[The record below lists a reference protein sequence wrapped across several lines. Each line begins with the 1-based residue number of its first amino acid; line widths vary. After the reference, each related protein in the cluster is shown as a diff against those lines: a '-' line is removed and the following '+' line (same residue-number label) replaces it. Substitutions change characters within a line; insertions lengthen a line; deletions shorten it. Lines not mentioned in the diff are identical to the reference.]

1 MDISAL
7 SFGFSAPPRCFS
19 LRLMSIPGLA
29 GHSGEMARLI
39 REKDWSRTPLGRPE
53 SWGTSLKLTL
63 AMILASGFPM
73 AIRWGP
79 ELIMLYNDAYQP
91 ILRDKHPAALGRP
104 LREVWSE
111 IYAELGP
118 LNETILR
125 GERSAFFAEDHAWAV
140 RRDGGAA
147 EEARFSISYSPIP
160 DEAAPNGIG
169 GVLTT
174 CIETTERVRKEEA
187 LRRLNNTLEA
197 QVAQRTLERD
207 RIWQVSEDLLGVSNF
222 DGYFVSVNPA
232 WTRLLGWREDEI
244 KKMHVSQLRH
254 PDDAAAAMAGR
265 ARLAAGTPTVRIENR
280 FRHRDGSWRWLA
292 WTMTAEQGLIYVIGR
307 HVTAEKAAAEALRES
322 ERQFRLLVDAVTD
335 YALFRL
341 DPKGIVSSWNA
352 GAERIKGYTQQEIV
366 GQHFSLFYTSA
377 DRAAG
382 VPARALAAAKSGTYA
397 TQGWR
402 VRKDG
407 SLFFADVIMDAIHD
421 EAGALIGFAKIT
433 RDVTERREAAERLR
447 RAQQQLAQSQKM
459 EALGQLTGGVA
470 HDFNN
475 MLMVVSGN
483 AESLRRRLSQPADL
497 RAVEAIELAA
507 ARGESLTRQL
517 LAFSR
522 RQPLNP
528 TVVHLRDRLAAFRD
542 VLASS
547 ARGDITL
554 TIDIRRTI
562 WPVALDI
569 AELELALVNL
579 VVNARDAMPD
589 GGTIT
594 ITAKNKAL
602 HPDDTAEGLH
612 GDFVALSVAD
622 TGCGV
627 EPELLSKVFEP
638 FFTTKQREQG
648 TGLGLAQVYGFAR
661 QSGGA
666 AAISSEP
673 GKGATVT
680 IYLPR
685 SHRLPAVEAVAD
697 TEVGGAA
704 PQTGSETILLVED
717 NPEVDEVAGMLLEE
731 LGYRVVHANSAAA
744 ALTRIAS
751 GEPVD
756 LVFTDVVM
764 PGDLDGIGLAAR
776 IRREFPGLAVV
787 LTSGYAKAAN
797 NAAVGFP
804 ILRKPYRLE
813 ALGRAIRHAL
823 DARQTTGA

>member
-1 MDISAL
+1 
-7 SFGFSAPPRCFS
+7 
-19 LRLMSIPGLA
+19 MSISSLV

-39 REKDWSRTPLGRPE
+39 HEKDWSTTPLGGA
-53 SWGTSLKLTL
+53 SAWGQNLKLSL

-79 ELIMLYNDAYQP
+79 ELILLYNDAYRA
-91 ILRDKHPAALGRP
+91 ILRDKHPGALGRP

-118 LNETILR
+118 LNEAILR
-125 GERSAFFAEDHAWAV
+125 GERCAFFEEDRAWAV
-140 RRDGGAA
+140 RREGAT
-147 EEARFSISYSPIP
+147 EEARFTISYSPIP
-160 DEAAPNGIG
+160 DDTAANGIG

-174 CIETTERVRKEEA
+174 CVETTERVRNEA
-187 LRRLNNTLEA
+187 MLRRLNDSLEA
-197 QVAQRTLERD
+197 EAAHRTLERD

-222 DGYFVSVNPA
+222 DGYFISVNPA

-254 PDDAAAAMAGR
+254 PDDAAHAMAGR
-265 ARLAAGTPTVRIENR
+265 ARLAAGTPTVRMENR
-280 FRHRDGSWRWLA
+280 FRHRDGSWRWIA
-292 WTMTAEQGLIYVIGR
+292 WTMTVEQGLIYVIGR
-307 HVTAEKAAAEALRES
+307 HVTAEKAAGEALRES

-352 GAERIKGYTQQEIV
+352 GAQRIKGYTQQEIL
-366 GQHFSLFYTSA
+366 GQHFSVFYTPA

-382 VPARALAAAKSGTYA
+382 VPARVIEAAARSGTFE

-407 SLFFADVIMDAIHD
+407 SLFFADVIVDAIHD
-421 EAGALIGFAKIT
+421 ETGALIGFAKIT
-433 RDVTERREAAERLR
+433 RDVSERRDAAERLR

-483 AESLRRRLSQPADL
+483 AETLRRRLSQAADL

-517 LAFSR
+517 LSFSR

-528 TVVHLRDRLAAFRD
+528 TVVHLRDRLSAFGD
-542 VLASS
+542 VLTSS
-547 ARGDITL
+547 ARGDIKL
-554 TIDIRRTI
+554 TIDIRRTA
-562 WPVALDI
+562 WLVRVDI
-569 AELELALVNL
+569 TELELALVNL

-589 GGTIT
+589 GGTIR
-594 ITAKNKAL
+594 ITAKNTRL
-602 HPDDTAEGLH
+602 HADETSEGLL
-612 GDFVALSVAD
+612 GEFVALSVAD

-661 QSGGA
+661 QSGGT

-685 SHRLPAVEAVAD
+685 SRSLAVD
-697 TEVGGAA
+697 GAA
-704 PQTGSETILLVED
+704 PDTVAAGAELQTGSETILLVED

-731 LGYRVVHANSAAA
+731 LGYHVVHADSAAA
-744 ALTRIAS
+744 ALSRLAS
-751 GEPVD
+751 GETVD
-756 LVFTDVVM
+756 LVFSDVVM
-764 PGDLDGIGLAAR
+764 PGDLDGVGLALR
-776 IRREFPGLAVV
+776 IKQDFPRLAVL

-797 NAAVGFP
+797 LAEAGLP

-823 DARQTTGA
+823 DTRPATRG

>member
-1 MDISAL
+1 
-7 SFGFSAPPRCFS
+7 
-19 LRLMSIPGLA
+19 
-29 GHSGEMARLI
+29 
-39 REKDWSRTPLGRPE
+39 
-53 SWGTSLKLTL
+53 
-63 AMILASGFPM
+63 
-73 AIRWGP
+73 
-79 ELIMLYNDAYQP
+79 
-91 ILRDKHPAALGRP
+91 
-104 LREVWSE
+104 
-111 IYAELGP
+111 
-118 LNETILR
+118 
-125 GERSAFFAEDHAWAV
+125 
-140 RRDGGAA
+140 
-147 EEARFSISYSPIP
+147 
-160 DEAAPNGIG
+160 
-169 GVLTT
+169 
-174 CIETTERVRKEEA
+174 
-187 LRRLNNTLEA
+187 
-197 QVAQRTLERD
+197 
-207 RIWQVSEDLLGVSNF
+207 
-222 DGYFVSVNPA
+222 
-232 WTRLLGWREDEI
+232 
-244 KKMHVSQLRH
+244 
-254 PDDAAAAMAGR
+254 MAGR
-265 ARLAAGTPTVRIENR
+265 AQLAAGTPTVRMENR

-292 WTMTAEQGLIYVIGR
+292 WTMTAEQGLIYIIGR
-307 HVTAEKAAAEALRES
+307 HVTAEKEAAAALHES

-335 YALFRL
+335 YALIRL
-341 DPKGIVSSWNA
+341 DARGVVSSWNA

-366 GQHFSLFYTSA
+366 GQHFSLFYTTA
-377 DRAAG
+377 DRSAG
-382 VPARALAAAKSGTYA
+382 VPARALAAATKSGTYE

-407 SLFFADVIMDAIHD
+407 SLFFADVIIDAIRN
-421 EAGALIGFAKIT
+421 EAGELLGFAKIT
-433 RDVTERREAAERLR
+433 RDVTERRDAAERLR

-528 TVVHLRDRLAAFRD
+528 TIVHLRDRLAAFRD

-547 ARGDITL
+547 ARGDIKL
-554 TIDIRRTI
+554 TIDIRRTV
-562 WPVALDI
+562 WPVSVDV

-579 VVNARDAMPD
+579 VVNARDAMPN
-589 GGTIT
+589 GGAIM
-594 ITAKNKAL
+594 ISANNKAL
-602 HPDDTAEGLH
+602 HSDDTAEALH
-612 GDFVALSVAD
+612 GDFVAVSVAD

-627 EPELLSKVFEP
+627 EPELLTKVFEP

-673 GKGATVT
+673 GNGATVT

-685 SHRLPAVEAVAD
+685 SRLLPTVEAPAD
-697 TEVGGAA
+697 TVAGGAA

-744 ALTRIAS
+744 ALRRIAS

-776 IRREFPGLAVV
+776 IKQEFPGLAVV
-787 LTSGYAKAAN
+787 LTSGYAKAASS
-797 NAAVGFP
+797 AAVGVP